1 MKTSLD
7 GNLLYDLNEQHQQ
20 LNVIYL
26 SEPFMD
32 QKDIGEVEVKWITG
46 SSRYM
51 RISLLQI
58 SLMQFFQNYY

>member
-1 MKTSLD
+1 MNFKLHYNQIQKLKTSLD

-32 QKDIGEVEVKWITG
+32 QKDIGEVEVK
-46 SSRYM
+46 
-51 RISLLQI
+51 
-58 SLMQFFQNYY
+58 